1 MAAWS
6 LCEMP
11 DSNPGP
17 LPPEVGWRNFVYKIL
32 TVCTPSPF
40 CQLIGICAYFRFPTF
55 FGREHWGSFHVQCGT
70 LCTILHE
77 MGTTGH
83 FRLFRNLLFS
93 LYQCCGSGMIYSGS
107 GSSYELLEFR
117 IRILPIKLSIFG
129 NYKKLIINQNEESTV
144 PTTGPYLPFS
154 TSHYKVLQNYS
165 PESSGIKIRNK
176 IFIYL
181 LFHFCWIRNK

>member
-83 FRLFRNLLFS
+83 CRLFRNLLFS

-117 IRILPIKLSIFG
+117 IRIQPILLKHIWKLSKRF
-129 NYKKLIINQNEESTV
+129 NQKEESTIF
-144 PTTGPYLPFS
+144 YFI
-154 TSHYKVLQNYS
+154 LQQYYNTVTQS
-165 PESSGIKIRNK
+165 RIRWPNIKHK
-176 IFIYL
+176 IYIYL
-181 LFHFCWIRNK
+181 LFYVLLDQDPEL

>member
-1 MAAWS
+1 
-6 LCEMP
+6 
-11 DSNPGP
+11 
-17 LPPEVGWRNFVYKIL
+17 
-32 TVCTPSPF
+32 
-40 CQLIGICAYFRFPTF
+40 
-55 FGREHWGSFHVQCGT
+55 
-70 LCTILHE
+70 
-77 MGTTGH
+77 
-83 FRLFRNLLFS
+83 
-93 LYQCCGSGMIYSGS
+93 MIYS